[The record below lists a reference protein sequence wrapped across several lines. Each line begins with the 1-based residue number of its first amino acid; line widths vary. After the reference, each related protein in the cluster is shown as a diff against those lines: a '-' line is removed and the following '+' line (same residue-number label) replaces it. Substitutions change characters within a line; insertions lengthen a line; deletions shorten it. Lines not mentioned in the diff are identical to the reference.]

1 MSDSGKRTSEA
12 EFPPL
17 EASDGDERDPTRRML
32 VVDDELSIRIALA
45 KFLTRRGYHVDTAS
59 GGAEALE
66 LLHAGQFALMISDLR
81 MPGMDGQQLVS
92 AALGVDPDLAI
103 VMLTGTND
111 AVTANEVLAMG
122 ASDYLVKPIDL
133 ERLSAS
139 VDKALY
145 KRRLRVEQRTVD
157 RLIRETV
164 IERTG
169 ELEKEK
175 AALRAL
181 TVSIAETLINAME
194 AKDLYLR
201 GHSQRV
207 ADLGAS
213 IAQELG
219 LDEDTV
225 EQVRLAGRL
234 HDVGKIG
241 IREPVLNKPGP
252 LTTEEFD
259 HVKDHVRIGMEIL
272 APLQHLGPVLRFIED
287 HHERVDGMGY
297 PRGIAGD
304 EISMG
309 GRILSIA
316 DAFDALT
323 SRRAYREPLSPKET
337 MFTMLSEADKR
348 FDRQVLTALHNL
360 QSRRKSLIFLDDFV
374 TTAEAADS
382 TASAK

>member
-1 MSDSGKRTSEA
+1 MSPTDARPGEA
-12 EFPPL
+12 EFEIPTFEP
-17 EASDGDERDPTRRML
+17 DGETDPTRRVV
-32 VVDDELSIRIALA
+32 VVDDEVAIRLALS
-45 KFLTRRGYHVDTAS
+45 KFLTRRGFMVESAS
-59 GGAEALE
+59 DGAEALE
-66 LLHAGQFALMISDLR
+66 KMHKQHFALMVSDLR

-103 VMLTGTND
+103 IMLTGTND
-111 AVTANEVLAMG
+111 AVTANEVLSMG

-133 ERLSAS
+133 DRLSAS

-145 KRRLRVEQRTVD
+145 KRRLRVEQRTMEK
-157 RLIRETV
+157 LIRATV
-164 IERTG
+164 VQRTA

-175 AALRAL
+175 AALRKM

-213 IAQELG
+213 LAHAMG
-219 LDEDTV
+219 FDEDGV

-252 LTTEEFD
+252 LTVEEFE

-272 APLQHLGPVLRFIED
+272 APLQHLGPVLNFIQD
-287 HHERVDGMGY
+287 HHERIDGLGY

-304 EISMG
+304 DIALG
-309 GRILSIA
+309 GRILSVA

-323 SRRAYREPLSPKET
+323 SRRAYRDPLSPKET
-337 MFTMLSEADKR
+337 LFTMLAEGDKR
-348 FDRQVLTALHNL
+348 FDKHVLGALQNL
-360 QSRRKSLIFLDDFV
+360 QSRRKSLVFLDDFIAA
-374 TTAEAADS
+374 AEVDAGRS
-382 TASAK
+382 

>member
-1 MSDSGKRTSEA
+1 MPMSEEHLLSTESGARENPA
-12 EFPPL
+12 E
-17 EASDGDERDPTRRML
+17 ERDPTRQII
-32 VVDDELSIRIALA
+32 VVDDEVSIRVALS
-45 KFLTRRGYHVDTAS
+45 KFLTRRGFHVESAS

-66 LLHAGQFALMISDLR
+66 LLHGGHYALMISDLR

-103 VMLTGTND
+103 IMLTGTND

-122 ASDYLVKPIDL
+122 ASDYLVKPVDL

-145 KRRLRVEQRTVD
+145 KRRLRVEQRTVE

-164 IERTG
+164 IQRTA

-175 AALRAL
+175 AALRNL

-194 AKDLYLR
+194 AKDVYLR

-213 IAQELG
+213 LAQELG

-252 LTTEEFD
+252 LTPEEFD

-272 APLQHLGPVLRFIED
+272 APLQHLGLVLKFIEH
-287 HHERVDGMGY
+287 HHERIDGVGY
-297 PRGIAGD
+297 PHGLMGD
-304 EISMG
+304 DISIG

-337 MFTMLSEADKR
+337 LFTMMAEADKR
-348 FDRQVLTALHNL
+348 FDRNVLNALHNL

-374 TTAEAADS
+374 TAAD
-382 TASAK
+382 AAADAAGMP

>member
-1 MSDSGKRTSEA
+1 MSVNENRTSDT
-12 EFPPL
+12 EFSLPTFV
-17 EASDGDERDPTRRML
+17 ADDETDPTRRVI
-32 VVDDELSIRIALA
+32 VVDDEVAIRLALS
-45 KFLTRRGYHVDTAS
+45 KFLTRRGFTVAS
-59 GGAEALE
+59 ANGAAEALE
-66 LLHAGQFALMISDLR
+66 MMHREHFALMISDLR

-103 VMLTGTND
+103 IMLTGTND

-133 ERLSAS
+133 DRLSAS

-145 KRRLRVEQRTVD
+145 KRRLRVEQRTMD
-157 RLIRETV
+157 KTIRATV
-164 IERTG
+164 VERTA

-175 AALRAL
+175 LALRNM

-213 IAQELG
+213 LAQAMG

-241 IREPVLNKPGP
+241 TREPVLNKPGP
-252 LTTEEFD
+252 LTVEEFE

-272 APLQHLGPVLRFIED
+272 APLQHLGPVLTFIQD
-287 HHERVDGMGY
+287 HHERIDGRGY
-297 PRGIAGD
+297 PRGIAGED
-304 EISMG
+304 ISLG
-309 GRILSIA
+309 GRILSVA

-337 MFTMLSEADKR
+337 LFTMIAEADKR
-348 FDRQVLTALHNL
+348 FDRNVLGALQNL
-360 QSRRKSLIFLDDFV
+360 QSRRKSLVFLDDFI
-374 TTAEAADS
+374 
-382 TASAK
+382 TASDADASGS

>member
-1 MSDSGKRTSEA
+1 MDDKRATVTEIEIPDMA
-12 EFPPL
+12 
-17 EASDGDERDPTRRML
+17 AADDRDPTRQVI
-32 VVDDELSIRIALA
+32 VVDDEVSIRLALS
-45 KFLTRRGYHVDTAS
+45 KFLTRRGFNVESAS
-59 GGAEALE
+59 SGDEALQF
-66 LLHAGQFALMISDLR
+66 LSKGQYALMVSDLR

-92 AALGVDPDLAI
+92 QALGMDPDLAVI
-103 VMLTGTND
+103 MLTGTND

-133 ERLSAS
+133 DRLRAS
-139 VDKALY
+139 VDKALH

-164 IERTG
+164 IQRTA
-169 ELEKEK
+169 ELEQEK
-175 AALRAL
+175 QALKNM
-181 TVSIAETLINAME
+181 TVSIAETLIIAME

-207 ADLGAS
+207 ADLAAS

-219 LDEDTV
+219 LPEDTI

-272 APLQHLGPVLRFIED
+272 APLKHLGPVLLFIQD
-287 HHERVDGMGY
+287 HHERVDGLGY
-297 PRGIAGD
+297 PRGLTGPQ
-304 EISMG
+304 ISIG
-309 GRILSIA
+309 GLILSIA

-337 MFTMLSEADKR
+337 LFTMLNEADKR
-348 FDRQVLTALHNL
+348 FDRTILGALQNL
-360 QSRRKSLIFLDDFV
+360 QSRRKSLVFLDDFV
-374 TTAEAADS
+374 AAADAADS
-382 TASAK
+382 KTPA

>member
-1 MSDSGKRTSEA
+1 MSDSEKRPSDA
-12 EFPPL
+12 EFAVPDLP
-17 EASDGDERDPTRRML
+17 EGDEKDPTRRII
-32 VVDDELSIRIALA
+32 VVDDEVAIRVALS
-45 KFLTRRGYHVDTAS
+45 KFLTRRGFLVESAS
-59 GGAEALE
+59 SGAEALE
-66 LLHAGQFALMISDLR
+66 LLHNGHFALMISDLR

-103 VMLTGTND
+103 IMLTGTND

-145 KRRLRVEQRTVD
+145 KRRLRVEQRTVE

-164 IERTG
+164 IRRTA

-175 AALRAL
+175 AALRKL

-207 ADLGAS
+207 ADLAAS
-213 IAQELG
+213 LAQEMG

-225 EQVRLAGRL
+225 ERVRLAGRL

-252 LTTEEFD
+252 LSTEEFD

-272 APLQHLGPVLRFIED
+272 APLQHLGPVLGFIEH
-287 HHERVDGMGY
+287 HHERIDGLGY
-297 PRGIAGD
+297 PHGLSGEA
-304 EISMG
+304 ISMG

-337 MFTMLSEADKR
+337 LFTMMAEADKR
-348 FDRQVLTALHNL
+348 FDRNVLNALHNL

-374 TTAEAADS
+374 AAAEAAD
-382 TASAK
+382 TAGKP